1 MKSASKSF
9 TAVAPEV
16 IKFTELKCPFVRQIA
31 HAKLDAE
38 AIENFM
44 FVCPSMSHRAPGSVN
59 IIDDRS
65 ERALLQEAERAVSG
79 AARCPFVAQQK
90 ETVYETKFKGVTD
103 KLVAE
108 GRYRTFANIQ
118 RHCGNFPNATVF
130 PSSSGRINK
139 AVAAATAGP
148 VPGANVRVFCSN
160 DYLGMGQNPA
170 VMRAAKAAIDEAGVG
185 AGGTRNISGN
195 TKYHEA
201 LESKLATI
209 HQKEAALV
217 CTSGY
222 VANEAALVTIGQSIP
237 DLLILS
243 DSDNH
248 ASLISGIR
256 QAKSQKVLFRHN
268 DVDHLEELLKS
279 VPIERPKMIVFESV
293 YSMCG
298 SVAPMRRICDLA
310 DRYNALTF
318 VDEVHAVGMYGDRGG
333 GIAERDGLL
342 NRIDVITGTLGK
354 AYGVHGGYIAGTSA
368 YIDCVRSVAAP
379 FIFTTAIPPMVA
391 AAALAAVT
399 HLSESSVERD
409 LQQVRAAQLKAKLIS
424 RGFPVLPGPSHI
436 VPVLVGDPIK
446 TKALTDSLL
455 AKHGIYLQPINY
467 PTVPRGTER
476 LRVTPGPLHS
486 EQDLDDLVAALEQEW
501 KGDRAAVVVGSGVSD
516 FSSSRHFMQ
525 TAPHAEPAPVEQVCV
540 AGH

>member
-1 MKSASKSF
+1 MRSSASVLAKSAS
-9 TAVAPEV
+9 AAAPEV
-16 IKFTELKCPFVRQIA
+16 IKFTEMKCPFVRQIA
-31 HAKLDAE
+31 HTKLDAE

-44 FVCPSMSHRAPGSVN
+44 FVCPTMSTRDPSSVS
-59 IIDDRS
+59 IVDDRQ
-65 ERALLQEAERAVSG
+65 EREKVAEAVRAASG
-79 AARCPFVAQQK
+79 AAKCPFVAHQK
-90 ETVYETKFKGVTD
+90 ETVYESKFKQVTS
-103 KLVAE
+103 KLVEE

-118 RHCGNFPNATVF
+118 RHCGNFPHASVF
-130 PSSSGRINK
+130 PSTHAK
-139 AVAAATAGP
+139 AVSSANVAPAGTK
-148 VPGANVRVFCSN
+148 VRVFCSN

-170 VMRAAKAAIDEAGVG
+170 VMQAAKDAIDEAGVG

-195 TKYHEA
+195 TRYHEA
-201 LESKLATI
+201 LETKLASV
-209 HQKEAALV
+209 HQKDAALI

-222 VANEAALVTIGQSIP
+222 VANEAALVAIGQSIP

-268 DVDHLEELLKS
+268 DMAHLEELLRS

-298 SVAPMRRICDLA
+298 SVCPMQEICDLA
-310 DRYNALTF
+310 ERYNALTF
-318 VDEVHAVGMYGDRGG
+318 VDEVHAVGMYGAKGA

-342 NRIDVITGTLGK
+342 HKMDIITGTLGK
-354 AYGVHGGYIAGTSA
+354 AYGVGGGYIAGTAA
-368 YIDCVRSVAAP
+368 YIDCVRSTAAP

-391 AAALAAVT
+391 AAALASVS
-399 HLSESSVERD
+399 HLADSSVERD
-409 LQQVRAAQLKAKLIS
+409 LQQLRAAQLKAKLLA

-436 VPVLVGDPIK
+436 VPVLVGDPVR

-455 AKHGIYLQPINY
+455 CKHGIYLQPINY

-476 LRVTPGPLHS
+476 IRVTPGPLHS
-486 EQDLDDLVAALEQEW
+486 EQDLDDLVDALEMEW
-501 KGDRAAVVVGSGVSD
+501 KGERIKIKDSGSIGSD
-516 FSSSRHFMQ
+516 FSSSRHFIRQ
-525 TAPHAEPAPVEQVCV
+525 D
-540 AGH
+540 